1 VALESSAESPIP
13 VRSVANAIG
22 QWVGR
27 LGRVWV
33 DGQLTQ
39 ITRRPGTNTVFFVL
53 RDPAADISLNV
64 TAARQLIDGMADQ
77 LTEGSR
83 VVVWAK
89 PEFYLARG
97 SLQLH
102 ALEIRPVG
110 VGELLARI
118 ERLKRLLASE
128 GLFDP
133 NRKRRLPFLP
143 GTIGLICGRESAAE
157 RDVLENARRRWP
169 AVQFRVEA
177 VAVQGSYAV
186 TEIVKALQTL
196 DADPN
201 VEVIVI
207 ARGGGSVE
215 DLLPFSDEALL
226 RAASACRTPI
236 VSAIGHE
243 PDSPLLDLVA
253 DVRAST
259 PTDAGKL
266 IVPDVA
272 EEQRRI
278 TLLRDRALRYV
289 ATRVEREQDALRSLR
304 ARPVLATPER
314 DLDRRAH
321 DLLDLLSRARR
332 SLGAGLDR
340 AADDVTHL
348 LARVRSLSPAATL
361 ERGYAVVQD
370 ADGRVMRSAADVNP
384 GALIGVR
391 LASGKLTAA
400 VVSAEPGSTV

>member
-97 SLQLH
+97 ALQLH

-128 GLFDP
+128 GLFDAD
-133 NRKRRLPFLP
+133 RKRHLPFLP
-143 GTIGLICGRESAAE
+143 GTVGLVCGRGSAAE
-157 RDVLENARRRWP
+157 RDVLENAKRRWS
-169 AVQFRVEA
+169 AVQFRIEA
-177 VAVQGSYAV
+177 VAVQGPYAV
-186 TEIVKALQTL
+186 AEIVNAVQSL
-196 DADPN
+196 DADPQ
-201 VEVIVI
+201 VDVIVI

-215 DLLPFSDEALL
+215 DLLAFSDEALL

-278 TLLRDRALRYV
+278 SLLRDRALRYV
-289 ATRVEREQDALRSLR
+289 ATRIEREQDALRSLR

-314 DLDRRAH
+314 DVDRRAREVI
-321 DLLDLLSRARR
+321 DLVARARR
-332 SLGAGLDR
+332 SLAAGLDR
-340 AADDVTHL
+340 AADDVVHL

-370 ADGRVMRSAADVNP
+370 DEGRVLRSAAGVRP
-384 GALIGVR
+384 GAAIGVR
-391 LASGKLTAA
+391 LASGRLTAA
-400 VVSAEPGSTV
+400 VTSANSDV

>member
-13 VRSVANAIG
+13 VRTVAQAIG

-27 LGRVWV
+27 LGRIWV
-33 DGQLTQ
+33 DGQLTE

-53 RDPAADISLNV
+53 RDPAADISLRV
-64 TAARQLIDGMADQ
+64 TAARQLVDALADR

-89 PEFYLARG
+89 PEFYIARG
-97 SLQLH
+97 MLQLH

-118 ERLKRLLASE
+118 ERLKQLLAAE
-128 GLFDP
+128 GLFAAD
-133 NRKRRLPFLP
+133 RKRRLPFLP
-143 GTIGLICGRESAAE
+143 GTVGLICGRESAAE
-157 RDVLENARRRWP
+157 RDVLDNARRRWP
-169 AVQFRVEA
+169 AVQFRVEP
-177 VAVQGSYAV
+177 VAVQGPYAV
-186 TEIVKALQTL
+186 TEVVRSLQVL
-196 DADPN
+196 DADPH
-201 VEVIVI
+201 VDVIVI

-215 DLLPFSDEALL
+215 DLLPFSDEALI
-226 RAASACRTPI
+226 RAVSVCRTPV

-278 TLLRDRALRYV
+278 SLLRDRALRYV
-289 ATRVEREQDALRSLR
+289 ATRIDRERDALRGLM
-304 ARPVLATPER
+304 ARPVLASPER
-314 DLDRRAH
+314 DIDRRAKEID
-321 DLLDLLSRARR
+321 DLRSRARR
-332 SLGAGLDR
+332 SLTANLDR
-340 AADDVTHL
+340 AADDVVHL
-348 LARVRSLSPAATL
+348 LARVRALSPAATL
-361 ERGYAVVQD
+361 ERGYAIVQD
-370 ADGRVMRSAADVNP
+370 ADGLVLKSIADVDT
-384 GALIGVR
+384 GAGISVR
-391 LASGKLTAA
+391 MSDGRLTAT
-400 VVSAEPGSTV
+400 VVEALPA

>member
-1 VALESSAESPIP
+1 
-13 VRSVANAIG
+13 
-22 QWVGR
+22 
-27 LGRVWV
+27 
-33 DGQLTQ
+33 
-39 ITRRPGTNTVFFVL
+39 VFFVL

-97 SLQLH
+97 TLQLH

-128 GLFDP
+128 GLFDAD
-133 NRKRRLPFLP
+133 RKRPLPFLP
-143 GTIGLICGRESAAE
+143 GTVGLVCGRESAAE

-177 VAVQGSYAV
+177 VAVQGPYAV
-186 TEIVKALQTL
+186 AEIVSALHAL
-196 DADPN
+196 DIDPQ
-201 VEVIVI
+201 VDVIVI

-215 DLLPFSDEALL
+215 DLLPFSDEALV
-226 RAASACRTPI
+226 RAAAACRTPI

-278 TLLRDRALRYV
+278 SLLRDRALRYV
-289 ATRVEREQDALRSLR
+289 TTRLEREQDALRSLR

-314 DLDRRAH
+314 DIDRRSRDVG
-321 DLLDLLSRARR
+321 DLVARARR

-340 AADDVTHL
+340 AADDVVHL

-370 ADGRVMRSAADVNP
+370 ADGLVLRSAAGVQP
-384 GALIGVR
+384 GAAIGVR

-400 VVSAEPGSTV
+400 VTSANTDD